1 MIASDIKGALFGRRR
16 EDARQAV
23 IDIGS
28 NTVRLVIYG
37 APRRAPTVLWNEKV
51 AARLGSDLAKS
62 GAMPAEA
69 MTEALDA
76 LARYVRI
83 LADLG
88 IDDVTAVA
96 TAAPRDADNGPEFLD
111 RARGRGLPV
120 RLLSG
125 EEEAIASAYGAIGA
139 FPGAHGVVAD
149 LGGGSLELI
158 SVADGASH
166 DGASFPLGTLR
177 LPALRAKGRF
187 ERKVEKLLKAES
199 WAHAHAGPLYMVG
212 GTWRAFAG
220 YAMRGMDYALT
231 DPHGFTLGVDEAL
244 ALAETVERSKPAKLA
259 QIPGIS
265 AMRADKLPDAA
276 ALLRVLLAELQP
288 EGLVFSSWGL
298 REGLLFQRLG
308 PSERAADPLLA
319 GVEGFAAVGAATM
332 TDAALLA
339 RWTVAASTA
348 GPRTERLRLASAQL
362 SLALHRV
369 EPNLRQAHALEW
381 ALDKRWIGIDANGR
395 AMLGAAL
402 LGSLGVTNHP
412 VRLASLASE
421 GELREATGW
430 GLAFRLAQRL
440 GAGSKAAL
448 AGSRLEAVSEAL
460 VLTLSPTHATLG
472 VNPVEK
478 DLANLA
484 AWLGW
489 EANLRRD

>member
-1 MIASDIKGALFGRRR
+1 VIASDIKGALFGRRR

-37 APRRAPTVLWNEKV
+37 APRRAPTVVWNEKV
-51 AARLGSDLAKS
+51 AARLGSELGKS
-62 GAMPAEA
+62 GTMSAEA

-76 LARYVRI
+76 LARYARI

-88 IDDVTAVA
+88 IEDVTAVA
-96 TAAPRDADNGPEFLD
+96 TAAPRDSDNGPEFLE
-111 RARGRGLPV
+111 RARGTGLPV

-125 EEEAIASAYGAIGA
+125 EEEAVASAYGTIGA

-149 LGGGSLELI
+149 LGGGSLELV
-158 SVADGASH
+158 SVADGGCH

-177 LPALRAKGRF
+177 LPGLRAKGHF

-199 WAHAHAGPLYMVG
+199 WAQAHAGPLYMVG
-212 GTWRAFAG
+212 GTWRAFAV
-220 YAMRGMDYALT
+220 YATRGMYYPLT
-231 DPHGFTLGVDEAL
+231 DPHGFTLGVEEAL
-244 ALAETVERSKPAKLA
+244 ALAKTVQRSKPAKLA

-265 AMRADKLPDAA
+265 SMRADKLPDAA

-298 REGLLFQRLG
+298 REGLLFQRLA
-308 PSERAADPLLA
+308 PAERDADPLLA
-319 GVEGFAAVGAATM
+319 GVERFAAVGATAM
-332 TDAALLA
+332 THAALLA
-339 RWTVAASTA
+339 RWTAAASNA
-348 GPRTERLRLASAQL
+348 WLRTERLRLAAAHL

-402 LGSLGVTNHP
+402 LGSLGVTSHP
-412 VRLASLASE
+412 VRLERLASQ
-421 GELREATGW
+421 GELRQATGW

-448 AGSRLEAVSEAL
+448 AGSSLEATGDAL
-460 VLTLSPTHATLG
+460 VLTLPRSHAALG
-472 VNPVEK
+472 TSLVEK
-478 DLANLA
+478 DLGNLA
-484 AWLGW
+484 GWLAL
-489 EANLRRD
+489 EPALRRD